1 MTLREQLIRDEGG
14 YRKYAYLDSRGFT
27 TIGFGRCIDRPVGK
41 GVSLAEAEAMLDA
54 DIRDFT
60 ADVLVALPWAKSL
73 DEVRRGVLVNMAMNM
88 GVQGLLSFKKA
99 LASMRAGEW
108 YQAAAHMMD
117 SRWAK
122 QVGIRAERLAEQMR
136 SGEWQ

>member
-1 MTLREQLIRDEGG
+1 MTLRDQLIRDEG
-14 YRKYAYLDSRGFT
+14 YRQFAYEDSEGFW
-27 TIGFGRCIDRPVGK
+27 TIGIGRCIDRRKGK
-41 GVSLAEAEAMLDA
+41 GVALFEAEAMLDN

-60 ADVLVALPWAKSL
+60 SDVLVALPWAAGL
-73 DEVRRGVLVNMAMNM
+73 DEVRRGALVNMAFNV
-88 GVQGLLSFKKA
+88 GTQGLLGFKKA
-99 LASMRAGEW
+99 LDAMQAGDW
-108 YQAAAHMMD
+108 YTAAAHMMD